1 MRHNGKRIAFK
12 SFAGDYRL
20 YADDKTARLESCE
33 CKTCREACRKSIY
46 EHMERAGRA

>member
-20 YADDKTARLESCE
+20 YSDDVSARLESCE
-33 CKTCREACRKSIY
+33 CETCRKACRKSVN
-46 EHMERAGRA
+46 EHMDRAGRA